1 MRAHKLAIRPS
12 SSKIVDV
19 ESITTEGA
27 DIVEYTTYGIT
38 LLGSDFL
45 ETRPA
50 IFLIDGSVRLRFAS
64 PTTLFYISCASGTIA
79 FFVVEGRLN
88 VKLVLG

>member
-1 MRAHKLAIRPS
+1 MAIRPS

-45 ETRPA
+45 ETGPA

-64 PTTLFYISCASGTIA
+64 PTTLFYIFLCIA
-79 FFVVEGRLN
+79 DNCRLFSWGWGKLKESVR
-88 VKLVLG
+88 VKS